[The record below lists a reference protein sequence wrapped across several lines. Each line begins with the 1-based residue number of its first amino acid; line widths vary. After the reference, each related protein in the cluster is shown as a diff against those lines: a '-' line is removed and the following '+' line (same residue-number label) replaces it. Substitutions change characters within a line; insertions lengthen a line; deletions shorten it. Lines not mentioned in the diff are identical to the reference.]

1 MAREDN
7 RGRRGRKAGPGA
19 EDMRLE
25 LWLSERHQERDGPR
39 ETPAGWRLSPT
50 RSERTRVCT
59 AAIAL
64 AMIKTQIE
72 SVSER
77 KTEDVRNA
85 QLL

>member
-1 MAREDN
+1 MRTIGEDEAGKLARGPKAGVLSSGSVSGTRN
-7 RGRRGRKAGPGA
+7 VMGRGRPLAR
-19 EDMRLE
+19 
-25 LWLSERHQERDGPR
+25 
-39 ETPAGWRLSPT
+39 WRPSPT

-64 AMIKTQIE
+64 AMIKTQRE